1 MNIFFYTSN
10 NFQTNNRNKNPKFK
24 AHPDFNRLSERYNL
38 TASTYFRR
46 GKGYD
51 GPDEGFVD
59 IIKIFIEKLGVKLPE
74 PQKILI
80 AGIGNSQEPF
90 SYLAVIKDLFQNKK
104 LTEVLDLHT
113 IDLQAKPKNKKLK
126 IDSFL
131 DFGNRAGPEFAKT
144 SFVEDDASK
153 YGGFYFQK
161 HRVIDE
167 IFNYLKSVYENKNK
181 ALWEKR
187 LQESIKD
194 YPNKYFDIVSINN
207 TIPYIENRC
216 EIEETLRN
224 VVRVLK
230 DNGVFITDPY
240 KFDWFETSGILDNL
254 KEVKAGIFKKV
265 E

>member
-1 MNIFFYTSN
+1 MKIRFNTSN
-10 NFQTNNRNKNPKFK
+10 NIQTNNRNKNPKFK

-46 GKGYD
+46 GLGYG
-51 GPDEGFVD
+51 GPDRGFVD
-59 IIKIFIEKLGVKLPE
+59 IIKTFIENFGEKIVE
-74 PQKILI
+74 PKKMLI

-90 SYLAVIKDLFQNKK
+90 SYLAVIKDLFQNKN
-104 LTEVLDLHT
+104 LNEILDLHT
-113 IDLQAKPKNKKLK
+113 VDLQSKPKDEKLK
-126 IDSFL
+126 LDSFL
-131 DFGNRAGPEFAKT
+131 DFGNCAGPEYAKS
-144 SFVEDDASK
+144 SFLEDDALK
-153 YGGFYFQK
+153 YGGLYFQK

-207 TIPYIENRC
+207 TIPYIEKRC
-216 EIEETLRN
+216 EIEDTLRN
-224 VVRVLK
+224 VVRVMK
-230 DNGVFITDPY
+230 DNGIFITDPY
-240 KFDWFETSGILDNL
+240 KFDYIQTSGILDDL